1 MKNPFL
7 FLLYGVSFAF
17 PVFLSL
23 FLPVEYGWCAITPGI
38 VLYCCGIRHDVK
50 STISFGQKVV
60 MKLESS
66 IIFSFFTQFGFVR
79 AILVQVSVEM
89 VMAVVLF
96 PLFLAR
102 FFDPG
107 VIGIMLGV
115 FGAIHVVCGMQNNTL
130 YNTLHK

>member
-1 MKNPFL
+1 
-7 FLLYGVSFAF
+7 
-17 PVFLSL
+17 
-23 FLPVEYGWCAITPGI
+23 
-38 VLYCCGIRHDVK
+38 
-50 STISFGQKVV
+50 